1 MKQLWNHQIYSI
13 SKYKNRSFFGLLFD
27 MGMGKTLTTIRIAEE
42 KERPVLIIAP
52 KALCNQW
59 KEDIEADKE
68 KDWNVVVCTS
78 DTKKKKAFR
87 KDFEKLMETE
97 E

>member
-1 MKQLWNHQIYSI
+1 M
-13 SKYKNRSFFGLLFD
+13 GL
-27 MGMGKTLTTIRIAEE
+27 GKTLTAIKIAEE
-42 KERPVLIIAP
+42 KERPVLVIAP

-59 KEDIEADKE
+59 KDEIEANKE

-78 DTKKKKAFR
+78 DTKKKKSFR
-87 KDFEKLMETE
+87 EAFEKLMETE